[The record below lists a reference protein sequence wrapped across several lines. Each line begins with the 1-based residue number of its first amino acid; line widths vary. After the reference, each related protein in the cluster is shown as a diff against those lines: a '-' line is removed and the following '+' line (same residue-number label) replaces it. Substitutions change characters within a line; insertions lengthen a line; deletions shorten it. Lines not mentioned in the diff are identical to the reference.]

1 MGCDFWMDARREAPE
16 NLRKANERIRQLEAQ
31 VSKLEA
37 ELAEAKRRAAWYLDR
52 LITEHGICDNC
63 VHADVHPSN
72 EPCNTCKSYA
82 RGEKGFAPAPVPDDF
97 EVKNG

>member
-37 ELAEAKRRAAWYLDR
+37 QLSEAKRRAAWYL
-52 LITEHGICDNC
+52 HVFGFYCDVCAYEKTDANE
-63 VHADVHPSN
+63 
-72 EPCNTCKSYA
+72 EPCKSCIYHA
-82 RGEKGFAPAPVPDDF
+82 GVDKNFSPAPVPEDF
-97 EVKNG
+97 EVK